1 MDPEV
6 LSHTTLTTS
15 PCNESIH
22 VPIGH
27 VCMTSDTLEYLDKH
41 KHQLSRPITAPSIDS
56 NKRPVRSYENLPTDG
71 SPDAE
76 IVMDLMSLLH
86 VNTEYEV
93 ASHPDVKE
101 LIGSKASD
109 IELQRFKPL
118 GPRTDICG
126 TSGDDMYKVMIQWS
140 KIFKFFQPLWP
151 EVYSTDVKL
160 NLITPKK
167 IDDIFKKDIN
177 IRVVA
182 GITTISTMKSGGWHA
197 VALLVDRRSKPWSIE
212 YFDSSGSPPNLRFI
226 KLMEDTAKMFTEP
239 TITVAATNRLI
250 HQRTSTECGM
260 HSLIYIRRRL
270 EGVPYT
276 VFSKVKIPDSFAKN
290 FRQYVFAS

>member
-1 MDPEV
+1 MDPDV

-15 PCNESIH
+15 PCNELIH

-27 VCMTSDTLEYLDKH
+27 VCMTSETLEYLDKH
-41 KHQLSRPITAPSIDS
+41 KHKLSRPATDLTT
-56 NKRPVRSYENLPTDG
+56 KPVRSYENLPTDG

-76 IVMDLMSLLH
+76 IVMDLMSLLR

-101 LIGSKASD
+101 LIGSKAAEE
-109 IELQRFKPL
+109 ELMRFKPL

-126 TSGDDMYKVMIQWS
+126 TSGDDMYTVMVQWS
-140 KIFKFFQPLWP
+140 KIFKFFQPLIA
-151 EVYSTDVKL
+151 EAYSPDIKL
-160 NLITPKK
+160 NVITPKK

-177 IRVVA
+177 TRVVA
-182 GITTISTMKSGGWHA
+182 GISTIATIKSGGWHA
-197 VALLVDRRSKPWSIE
+197 VALLIDRRSKPWSIE

-239 TITVAATNRLI
+239 TVTTAVTNRLI
-250 HQRTSTECGM
+250 HQHTSTECGM
-260 HSLIYIRRRL
+260 HSLIYVRRRL